1 MRGIF
6 LAVFLLI
13 PNLALADKLTPI
25 TLRAREVVS
34 ELTNCL
40 YPLSV
45 PYLEI
50 AQPPRGTLAVYYPS
64 RQTIV
69 TDNPTDDLLYH
80 EVFHH
85 LTARMSQ
92 TCRDEIMVEALT
104 ILAMKGSL

>member
-1 MRGIF
+1 MR
-6 LAVFLLI
+6 LLI
-13 PNLALADKLTPI
+13 AALILLMPMTAKAEKLTSV

-50 AQPPRGTLAVYYPS
+50 AKPPDGTLAVYYPS